1 MNIND
6 KKYKK
11 NLDYYIMD
19 ISAFEQPIISRED
32 TSYFSMNFINQ
43 KDNALKPIFLDESF
57 EENLTIQSEE
67 NNLLSD
73 LNQII
78 DNNLFL
84 IKYSSGNNNIHI
96 NLNVNK

>member
-6 KKYKK
+6 KKYQK

-32 TSYFSMNFINQ
+32 TSYFSMDFINQ

-84 IKYSSGNNNIHI
+84 LKYSSGNNNIHI